1 MTPDKIAEQLRQDAS
16 AYSQGFADG
25 YRLAKKA
32 LITCGECMYKPTQ
45 HEEDGETIIDFP
57 VPFKCP
63 CECEDPWYDWV
74 PEDDWFCGNAKRREE
89 E

>member
-32 LITCGECMYKPTQ
+32 LVTCKECRHRPTEI
-45 HEEDGETIIDFP
+45 EEDGETYIDFP
-57 VPFKCP
+57 EDSRCP
-63 CECEDPWYDWV
+63 CRCEDHWYNWM
-74 PEDDWFCGNAKRREE
+74 PADDWFCGNGEREKK
-89 E
+89 